1 MKTSDR
7 KTIKILGERNIS
19 LNLDNTAHHAHIT
32 KIGKALSSPIRL
44 QMMNLLK
51 INPTSLLEISEA
63 MGLPVSSTAL
73 HIKCLEDAR
82 LIITESQPGIRGS
95 MRVCLCTTQSIHID
109 AAEQAL
115 DQEDKTITV
124 EMPVGNFYQWEVEPT
139 CGLADENGSM
149 DTYDN
154 PKSFYSPYRM
164 NAQLVWFQQGYVE
177 YRFPNHCD
185 NHILPEEIS
194 FSLELCSEAP
204 GYMEN
209 WPSDITISINNQE
222 LGIYR
227 SPGDFGSRHGLL
239 TPAVWQHGRTQYGL
253 LKTFSVRKNGGYID
267 GVMVNPK
274 INIEN
279 LNLNMNPFISLKIEI
294 KSDAEHIGGINIFGE
309 KYGDFKQG
317 IIMRII
323 Y

>member
-1 MKTSDR
+1 MKKSER
-7 KTIKILGERNIS
+7 KTIKIIGERNIS
-19 LNLDNTAHHAHIT
+19 LNLDNEAHHAQIA

-44 QMMNLLK
+44 KIMNLLK
-51 INPTSLLEISEA
+51 INPMPLLEISEI

-73 HIKCLEDAR
+73 HIKCLEDAN
-82 LIITESQPGIRGS
+82 LVITESQPGIRGS
-95 MRVCLCTTQSIHID
+95 MRVGLCITQSIHID
-109 AAEQAL
+109 ALEQAL
-115 DQEDKTITV
+115 DQEKKIITV
-124 EMPVGNFYQWEVEPT
+124 EMPVGCFYQWDVEPP
-139 CGLADENGSM
+139 CGLADENGMM
-149 DTYDN
+149 DSYDN
-154 PKSFYSPYRM
+154 PKSFYSPSRM
-164 NAQLVWFQQGYVE
+164 NAQLIWFQQGYIE

-185 NHILPEEIS
+185 SYILPEEIS

-209 WPSDITISINNQE
+209 WPSDITLSINNQE

-239 TPAVWQHGRTQYGL
+239 TPAVWQYGRTQYGL

-267 GVMVNPK
+267 GVLVNPN

-279 LNLNMNPFISLKIEI
+279 LNLNKALYISLKIEI
-294 KSDAEHIGGINIFGE
+294 KPDAEHIGGINIFGE